1 MNGGRG
7 SLLRSPEFGAAI
19 RTALAAAG
27 IAPAILLLAT
37 SCRGPAQAPD
47 GSGSGTRRMAGRLDD
62 LARNMDPTKN
72 RFQNAERAKLARIA
86 MDRTDDPARR
96 TMLRIACAGDL
107 LKMGATEQAIA
118 LVQPL
123 LAPDAAGPGTPPID
137 QTREFL
143 ALCLYRL
150 GVQENCMA
158 HPNPERCLM
167 PIRGR
172 GVHTEPRGARAAI
185 EQLKAL
191 LAARPDDLG
200 ARWMLNVASMAL
212 GEYPEKVPPRFL
224 IPPRAFE
231 PEYDVKRFPNI
242 APRVGLGIITHAG
255 GAIMEDFDGDGLL
268 DVMVSAM
275 GLWDQ
280 LRLFHN
286 DGDGTFSDRTEPA
299 GITGEVGG
307 LNAVDADYDNDG
319 DVDVLVL
326 RGGWAQAGGRFP
338 NSLLRNN
345 GDGTFEDVTEEAGIL
360 SFHPTQTGSW
370 GDYDG
375 DGWLDLVIGNE
386 SMKEDPHPCELYHNN
401 RDGTFT
407 DRSID
412 LGNADLGYVKAVV
425 WGDYDNDGR
434 PDLYVSAL
442 DGDNHLFR
450 NDGKRTSFL
459 SGRAG
464 WRFTDVSREAGVA
477 GPRDS
482 FPTWFWDYDNDG
494 WLDLLVAGFKIT
506 GVGDVASMYLGMTPR
521 TQMPVLYR
529 NNHDGTFTDV
539 SRDAR
544 IDRVAITMG
553 SNFGD
558 LDNDGWPD
566 PYFGTGE
573 PDLRSVIPNRLFRN
587 AGGKFFQEVTASAG
601 VGHLQ
606 KGHGVAF
613 GDIDNDGDQDIFEEM
628 GGFYEG
634 DVAQSVLY
642 ENPGHGNHW
651 ITLRLEGRRSNR
663 SAIGARIKVQVA
675 TPRGPRDIHA
685 TVGTGGSFGGNSLQQ
700 EIGLGDASSII
711 AIEVSWP
718 TTGKVQVFRDVALDR
733 VYRIVEGEVGL
744 KPVAVKSFKF

>member
-1 MNGGRG
+1 M
-7 SLLRSPEFGAAI
+7 AA
-19 RTALAAAG
+19 RLAE
-27 IAPAILLLAT
+27 
-37 SCRGPAQAPD
+37 
-47 GSGSGTRRMAGRLDD
+47 
-62 LARNMDPTKN
+62 LARNMDPAKN
-72 RFQNAERAKLARIA
+72 RFLNAERAKLARMA
-86 MDRTDDPARR
+86 MDRSDDPARR
-96 TMLRIACAGDL
+96 TMLTAVAADEL

-123 LAPDAAGPGTPPID
+123 LAAGPGTAGVPPVE

-167 PIRGR
+167 PIRGQ
-172 GVHTEPRGARAAI
+172 GVHTDPRGARAAV

-191 LAARPDDLG
+191 LATRPDHLG

-212 GEYPEKVPPRFL
+212 AEYPEKVPPRFL

-231 PEYDVKRFPNI
+231 PEYDVGRFPNV
-242 APRVGLGIITHAG
+242 AARAGLGIITHAG

-268 DVMVSAM
+268 DIMVSAM

-286 DGDGTFSDRTEPA
+286 NGDGTFSDRTGAA

-307 LNAVDADYDNDG
+307 LNAIDADYDNDG

-360 SFHPTQTGSW
+360 SFHPTQTGTW

-386 SMKEDPHPCELYHNN
+386 SMQEDPHPSELYHNN
-401 RDGTFT
+401 GDGTFT

-412 LGNADLGYVKAVV
+412 LGNPDLGYVKAVV
-425 WGDYDNDGR
+425 WGDYNNDGR
-434 PDLYVSAL
+434 PDLYVSVL

-450 NDGKRTSFL
+450 NDGRRTSL
-459 SGRAG
+459 LPGGAG

-482 FPTWFWDYDNDG
+482 FPAWFWDYDNDG
-494 WLDLLVAGFKIT
+494 WLDILVAGFKIT
-506 GVGDVASMYLGMTPR
+506 DVGDVAAMYLGMTPR
-521 TQMPVLYR
+521 TQMPVLYH

-539 SRDAR
+539 SRAAR

-573 PDLRSVIPNRLFRN
+573 PDLRSIIPNRLFRN

-601 VGHLQ
+601 VGHIQ

-634 DVAQSVLY
+634 DLAQSVLY
-642 ENPGHGNHW
+642 ENPGHGNRW

-700 EIGLGDASSII
+700 EIGLGDASSIV

-718 TTGKVQVFRDVALDR
+718 TTGKTQVFRDAALDR
-733 VYRIVEGEVGL
+733 VYGIVEGEAGL
-744 KPVAVKSFKF
+744 APATAPARPPARPAR